1 MGSHRA
7 SIRYAK
13 SLIELSQEQNSL
25 EKVKEDMI
33 LFSNVIESNRD
44 FANILKNPV
53 IQTDKKRKVLK
64 AIFDKRVQPLTL
76 KAFELILTKN
86 RENMLAFIATDFI
99 NEYNILKGI
108 AVAHITTPFT
118 LDNDQRKQV
127 NELVTEITGKKP
139 ELIEEVN
146 ETIIGGFVLKIG
158 DRQID
163 ESVKTKLTKIQ
174 RALVA

>member
-1 MGSHRA
+1 MGTHRA
-7 SIRYAK
+7 SVRYAK
-13 SLIELSQEQNSL
+13 SLIELSQEQKVL
-25 EKVKEDMI
+25 EKVIEDMK
-33 LFSNVIESNRD
+33 LFSKIIEESRE
-44 FANILKNPV
+44 FANILKNPI
-53 IQTDKKRKVLK
+53 IQTYKKRKVLK
-64 AIFDKRVQPLTL
+64 AIFDKRVQPLTI
-76 KAFELILTKN
+76 KAFELILSKN

-118 LDNDQRKQV
+118 LDTDQRKQV
-127 NELVTEITGKKP
+127 NELVTEITGKNP